1 CIGSQITCC
10 VFQKRPQ
17 MRFRYVPFRA
27 SLEEPHRISI
37 KRFTKM
43 VPKMPKYMQ
52 EMDLTEYIGIMC

>member
-1 CIGSQITCC
+1 
-10 VFQKRPQ
+10 